1 MGYLVGV
8 GWALAAAVAHTG
20 IDVLRKYGASKIRPL
35 ELVGLTALFDAVIAT
50 SATALLHLCSGQGHL
65 LVGTLEHPGLFWLI
79 TSSSSILLLVSK
91 VLYNHALHIAPLSL
105 TVPYLAFTPAIL
117 VLVAYVFIGERPTGA
132 GLVGVMVVTLSGFL
146 LGTHT
151 SPAAATAAGGA
162 GTAAPSSPSKRK
174 ASAEVNS
181 LASLAWMQQQAPS
194 AAHPGHVRQANLSSA
209 AAEGAVGLSS
219 SRSASGV
226 INLIAT
232 AAGSRNAWAYSYQKK
247 ERRSSLM
254 PPAASHADEE
264 QPLME
269 PGAGSPQQQHH
280 HHHQQQQQQQQ
291 QQSVLAWDKRLDKHI
306 PLPAPGLKAGVGVAG
321 AATRLLRAPGLLWGE
336 RLPWQAL
343 LHHPPQQLGP
353 IIVLVVAAIWSVTA
367 SLDKMG
373 TLAAPSMGTY
383 FVAQRL
389 LIGGASLV
397 YILCCSRRALRYC
410 WTHFGLLCSISLLE
424 QCAVLFFLLAINN
437 ILVSYVVA
445 IKRVNVLF
453 STILACLVFKES
465 VVSRLPYILVMLCG
479 MLIIVLQPGHENL
492 DHNHHTLL

>member
-1 MGYLVGV
+1 MGYLAGV

-20 IDVLRKYGASKIRPL
+20 IDVLRKYGAARIRPL
-35 ELVGLTALFDAVIAT
+35 ELVGLTALFDAAIAT
-50 SATALLHLCSGQGHL
+50 SGTALLHLAQAQGHL
-65 LVGTLEHPGLFWLI
+65 LFGTLEHPGLFWLI
-79 TSSSSILLLVSK
+79 TCSSSVLLLVSK
-91 VLYNHALHIAPLSL
+91 VLYNQALHIAPLSL

-151 SPAAATAAGGA
+151 SPGAAA
-162 GTAAPSSPSKRK
+162 AAPSSPSKRK
-174 ASAEVNS
+174 ASAEVKH
-181 LASLAWMQQQAPS
+181 LASLPWIQQQPPS
-194 AAHPGHVRQANLSSA
+194 IAHPGHVKQAYPTSA
-209 AAEGAVGLSS
+209 AAAGGDGAMGLSS

-226 INLIAT
+226 INLIAA
-232 AAGSRNAWAYSYQKK
+232 AAGSRSAWTYSYQK
-247 ERRSSLM
+247 ERRGSTLT
-254 PPAASHADEE
+254 PPFPRADEE
-264 QPLME
+264 QPLVE
-269 PGAGSPQQQHH
+269 PGASSPQHK
-280 HHHQQQQQQQQ
+280 QQQQQHQQQ

-306 PLPAPGLKAGVGVAG
+306 PLPGAALKAGMGPGG
-321 AATRLLRAPGLLWGE
+321 AAARLLRAPGLLLGE

-353 IIVLVVAAIWSVTA
+353 VIVLVVAAIWSVTA

-373 TLAAPSMGTY
+373 TLAAPSMATY

-389 LIGGASLV
+389 LIGGISLV

-410 WTHFGLLCSISLLE
+410 WSHFGLLFSISVLE

-445 IKRVNVLF
+445 IKRMNVLF
-453 STILACLVFKES
+453 STLLACLVFKES

-492 DHNHHTLL
+492 DHSHHTLL